1 MITLSIVLNVLIAL
15 MCFGGSI
22 WSEYKDNFGERMGMV
37 AIGITC
43 VIRAAMFQ
51 EYQIA
56 ERSDILLEVGIVIYG
71 WGQFC
76 AKLANRRKRIA
87 MTRAQQG

>member
-1 MITLSIVLNVLIAL
+1 MITLSIILNLLIML

-37 AIGITC
+37 AIGMTC
-43 VIRAAMFQ
+43 LIMAIMAQEFQ
-51 EYQIA
+51 IG
-56 ERSDILLEVGIVIYG
+56 ERTDVMLEFGILLYG

-76 AKLANRRKRIA
+76 AKLSNRRRRPDS
-87 MTRAQQG
+87 TLSAQR